1 MFVTNL
7 CRVYFITQS
16 RAIMSPFPDDK
27 DDFENDDF
35 ENKEDAVSQH
45 ARMLSVEIAN
55 RIHPSLDFFEEH
67 LEEVKE
73 YALVTIAQLEEVKL
87 FLKRQNVKRE
97 KSITST
103 KREDSVFF
111 SEKKKKKKSK
121 EQEQQ
126 QESFG
131 VSDDD
136 DENENEND
144 ETSDDD
150 ENVLQSRDTRRNQM
164 EIDLSKLTARLE
176 QDFAFIDSARE
187 TLNVI
192 ERKVSEMEEDVWEKE
207 KATVKTRVDQRVEQV
222 KDQFGR
228 MFSSMFSSSKE

>member
-1 MFVTNL
+1 
-7 CRVYFITQS
+7 
-16 RAIMSPFPDDK
+16 MSPFPDD
-27 DDFENDDF
+27 DDFDD
-35 ENKEDAVSQH
+35 EEDKDAVSQH
-45 ARMLSVEIAN
+45 TRMLSVEIAN

-73 YALVTIAQLEEVKL
+73 YALVTLARLEEVKL
-87 FLKRQNVKRE
+87 FLNMSVKRE
-97 KSITST
+97 KSARNE
-103 KREDSVFF
+103 REHNVF
-111 SEKKKKKKSK
+111 SEKKKKKSK
-121 EQEQQ
+121 EQQQ
-126 QESFG
+126 QQYHQQQSFGG

-136 DENENEND
+136 DENEND

-150 ENVLQSRDTRRNQM
+150 DVLRRDMRRNRM

-228 MFSSMFSSSKE
+228 MFSSMFSSNTSKE

>member
-1 MFVTNL
+1 
-7 CRVYFITQS
+7 
-16 RAIMSPFPDDK
+16 MSPFPDDK
-27 DDFENDDF
+27 DDFDDE
-35 ENKEDAVSQH
+35 ENKDVVSQH

-121 EQEQQ
+121 EQEHEQQQ

-131 VSDDD
+131 VSDDEN
-136 DENENEND
+136 ENENEND
-144 ETSDDD
+144 VTSDDD

-228 MFSSMFSSSKE
+228 MLSSMFSSSKE

>member
-1 MFVTNL
+1 
-7 CRVYFITQS
+7 
-16 RAIMSPFPDDK
+16 MSPFPDDK

-126 QESFG
+126 QQESFG
-131 VSDDD
+131 VSDDEN
-136 DENENEND
+136 ENENEND

>member
-1 MFVTNL
+1 
-7 CRVYFITQS
+7 
-16 RAIMSPFPDDK
+16 MSPFPDDK
-27 DDFENDDF
+27 YDFDDE
-35 ENKEDAVSQH
+35 ENKEDVVSQH

-111 SEKKKKKKSK
+111 SEKKKKKSK
-121 EQEQQ
+121 EQEHEQQQ

-150 ENVLQSRDTRRNQM
+150 ENVLRRDTRRNQM

-207 KATVKTRVDQRVEQV
+207 KATVKTRVDQKVEQV

-228 MFSSMFSSSKE
+228 MFSSMFSSNKSSSSSS

>member
-1 MFVTNL
+1 
-7 CRVYFITQS
+7 
-16 RAIMSPFPDDK
+16 MSPFPDDK
-27 DDFENDDF
+27 YDFENDDF

-103 KREDSVFF
+103 K
-111 SEKKKKKKSK
+111 KKKKKKSK

>member
-1 MFVTNL
+1 
-7 CRVYFITQS
+7 
-16 RAIMSPFPDDK
+16 MSPFPDDK
-27 DDFENDDF
+27 DDFDDE

-111 SEKKKKKKSK
+111 SEKKKKKSK
-121 EQEQQ
+121 EHEQQQ

-131 VSDDD
+131 VSDDEN
-136 DENENEND
+136 ENENEND

>member
-1 MFVTNL
+1 
-7 CRVYFITQS
+7 
-16 RAIMSPFPDDK
+16 MSPFPDD
-27 DDFENDDF
+27 DDFDDE
-35 ENKEDAVSQH
+35 ENKEDVVSQH

-103 KREDSVFF
+103 KRERVFF
-111 SEKKKKKKSK
+111 SEKKKKKSK
-121 EQEQQ
+121 EHEQQQ

-131 VSDDD
+131 VSDDEN
-136 DENENEND
+136 ENENEND

-150 ENVLQSRDTRRNQM
+150 ENVLQSRDVRRNQM

-207 KATVKTRVDQRVEQV
+207 KATVKTRVDQKVEQV

-228 MFSSMFSSSKE
+228 MFSSMFSSNKSSSS

>member
-1 MFVTNL
+1 
-7 CRVYFITQS
+7 
-16 RAIMSPFPDDK
+16 MSPFPDD
-27 DDFENDDF
+27 DDFDDE
-35 ENKEDAVSQH
+35 ENKEDVVSQH

-103 KREDSVFF
+103 KREDGVFF

-121 EQEQQ
+121 EQEHEQQQ

-131 VSDDD
+131 VSDDEN
-136 DENENEND
+136 ENENEND
-144 ETSDDD
+144 ETSDED
-150 ENVLQSRDTRRNQM
+150 ENVLQSRDVRRNQM

>member
-1 MFVTNL
+1 
-7 CRVYFITQS
+7 
-16 RAIMSPFPDDK
+16 MSPFPDD
-27 DDFENDDF
+27 DDFDD
-35 ENKEDAVSQH
+35 EEDKDAVSQH

-55 RIHPSLDFFEEH
+55 RIHPSLDFFEAH

-73 YALVTIAQLEEVKL
+73 YALVTIARLEEVKL
-87 FLKRQNVKRE
+87 FLNMSVKRE
-97 KSITST
+97 KSARNE
-103 KREDSVFF
+103 REHNVF
-111 SEKKKKKKSK
+111 SEKKKKKSK
-121 EQEQQ
+121 EQQQ
-126 QESFG
+126 QQYHQQQSFGG

-136 DENENEND
+136 DDENEND

-150 ENVLQSRDTRRNQM
+150 DVLRRDMRRNRM

-228 MFSSMFSSSKE
+228 MFSSMFSSNTSKE

>member
-1 MFVTNL
+1 
-7 CRVYFITQS
+7 
-16 RAIMSPFPDDK
+16 MSPFPDDK
-27 DDFENDDF
+27 YDFENDDF

-150 ENVLQSRDTRRNQM
+150 ENVLQSRDVRRNQM

>member
-1 MFVTNL
+1 
-7 CRVYFITQS
+7 
-16 RAIMSPFPDDK
+16 
-27 DDFENDDF
+27 
-35 ENKEDAVSQH
+35 
-45 ARMLSVEIAN
+45 
-55 RIHPSLDFFEEH
+55 
-67 LEEVKE
+67 
-73 YALVTIAQLEEVKL
+73 
-87 FLKRQNVKRE
+87 
-97 KSITST
+97 
-103 KREDSVFF
+103 
-111 SEKKKKKKSK
+111 
-121 EQEQQ
+121 
-126 QESFG
+126 

>member
-1 MFVTNL
+1 
-7 CRVYFITQS
+7 
-16 RAIMSPFPDDK
+16 MSPFPDDDFDDENNK
-27 DDFENDDF
+27 DV
-35 ENKEDAVSQH
+35 VSQH
-45 ARMLSVEIAN
+45 ASMLSVEIAN
-55 RIHPSLDFFEEH
+55 RIHPSLDFFEGH

-73 YALVTIAQLEEVKL
+73 YALLTIAQLEEVKL
-87 FLKRQNVKRE
+87 FLKLPVKKKKSTTRNTRE
-97 KSITST
+97 
-103 KREDSVFF
+103 RVFF
-111 SEKKKKKKSK
+111 LEKKKKKSK
-121 EQEQQ
+121 EQQQ
-126 QESFG
+126 QEQHQHSFG

-136 DENENEND
+136 DENEND

-150 ENVLQSRDTRRNQM
+150 VLRRDMQRNRM

-228 MFSSMFSSSKE
+228 MFSSMFSSNKSSSSS

>member
-1 MFVTNL
+1 
-7 CRVYFITQS
+7 
-16 RAIMSPFPDDK
+16 MSPFPDD
-27 DDFENDDF
+27 DDFDDE
-35 ENKEDAVSQH
+35 ENKEDVVSQH

-121 EQEQQ
+121 EQEQQQ

>member
-1 MFVTNL
+1 
-7 CRVYFITQS
+7 
-16 RAIMSPFPDDK
+16 MSPFPDD
-27 DDFENDDF
+27 DDFDDE

-103 KREDSVFF
+103 KREDGVFF

-121 EQEQQ
+121 EQEQHEQ
-126 QESFG
+126 SFG
-131 VSDDD
+131 VSDDEN
-136 DENENEND
+136 ENENEND

-150 ENVLQSRDTRRNQM
+150 ENVLQSRDARRNQM

>member
-1 MFVTNL
+1 
-7 CRVYFITQS
+7 
-16 RAIMSPFPDDK
+16 MSPFPDD
-27 DDFENDDF
+27 DDFDD
-35 ENKEDAVSQH
+35 EEDKDAVSQH

-73 YALVTIAQLEEVKL
+73 YALVTIARLEEVKL
-87 FLKRQNVKRE
+87 FLNMSVKRE
-97 KSITST
+97 KSARNE
-103 KREDSVFF
+103 REHNVF
-111 SEKKKKKKSK
+111 SEKKKKSK
-121 EQEQQ
+121 EQQQ
-126 QESFG
+126 QQYQQQQSFGG

-136 DENENEND
+136 DENEND

-150 ENVLQSRDTRRNQM
+150 VLRRDIQRNRM

-228 MFSSMFSSSKE
+228 MFSSMFSSNTSKE

>member
-1 MFVTNL
+1 
-7 CRVYFITQS
+7 
-16 RAIMSPFPDDK
+16 MSPFPDD
-27 DDFENDDF
+27 DDFDDE

-87 FLKRQNVKRE
+87 FLKRPVKRE
-97 KSITST
+97 KNTT
-103 KREDSVFF
+103 RNTRERVFF
-111 SEKKKKKKSK
+111 SEKKKKKSK
-121 EQEQQ
+121 EQQQHQQ
-126 QESFG
+126 QQSFGG

-136 DENENEND
+136 DEIEND

-150 ENVLQSRDTRRNQM
+150 VLRRDIQRNRM

-228 MFSSMFSSSKE
+228 MFSSMFSSNTSKE

>member
-1 MFVTNL
+1 
-7 CRVYFITQS
+7 
-16 RAIMSPFPDDK
+16 MSPFPDD
-27 DDFENDDF
+27 DDFDD
-35 ENKEDAVSQH
+35 EEDKDAVSQH

-55 RIHPSLDFFEEH
+55 RIHPSLDFFEAH

-73 YALVTIAQLEEVKL
+73 YALVTIARLEEVKL
-87 FLKRQNVKRE
+87 FLNMSVKRE
-97 KSITST
+97 KSARNE
-103 KREDSVFF
+103 REHNVF
-111 SEKKKKKKSK
+111 SEKKKKKSK
-121 EQEQQ
+121 EQQQ
-126 QESFG
+126 QQYHQQQSFGG

-136 DENENEND
+136 DENEND

-150 ENVLQSRDTRRNQM
+150 DVLRRDMRRNRM

>member
-1 MFVTNL
+1 
-7 CRVYFITQS
+7 
-16 RAIMSPFPDDK
+16 
-27 DDFENDDF
+27 
-35 ENKEDAVSQH
+35 
-45 ARMLSVEIAN
+45 
-55 RIHPSLDFFEEH
+55 
-67 LEEVKE
+67 VKE

-103 KREDSVFF
+103 KMEDSVFF

-121 EQEQQ
+121 EQEHEQ

-131 VSDDD
+131 VSDD

>member
-1 MFVTNL
+1 
-7 CRVYFITQS
+7 
-16 RAIMSPFPDDK
+16 MSPFPDD
-27 DDFENDDF
+27 DDFDDE
-35 ENKEDAVSQH
+35 ENKDVVSQH

-103 KREDSVFF
+103 KREDGVFF

-121 EQEQQ
+121 AQEHE

-131 VSDDD
+131 VSDDET
-136 DENENEND
+136 ENENEND

>member
-1 MFVTNL
+1 
-7 CRVYFITQS
+7 
-16 RAIMSPFPDDK
+16 MSFPDD
-27 DDFENDDF
+27 DFD
-35 ENKEDAVSQH
+35 ENKDCVLSQH

-73 YALVTIAQLEEVKL
+73 YALLTIAQLEEVKM
-87 FLKRQNVKRE
+87 FLKLAKKKKKSASNERE
-97 KSITST
+97 KS
-103 KREDSVFF
+103 VF
-111 SEKKKKKKSK
+111 SEKKKKKKKKKSK
-121 EQEQQ
+121 EQQRQRQQ
-126 QESFG
+126 QRQQQQSFG
-131 VSDDD
+131 ADDDD

-150 ENVLQSRDTRRNQM
+150 VLRRDMRNRM

-207 KATVKTRVDQRVEQV
+207 KATVKTRVDQKVEQV

-228 MFSSMFSSSKE
+228 MFSSMFSSNKSKE

>member
-1 MFVTNL
+1 
-7 CRVYFITQS
+7 
-16 RAIMSPFPDDK
+16 MSPFPDDK
-27 DDFENDDF
+27 NDFENDDF
-35 ENKEDAVSQH
+35 ENKDAVSQH

-126 QESFG
+126 QQESFG
-131 VSDDD
+131 VSDDEN
-136 DENENEND
+136 ENENEND

>member
-1 MFVTNL
+1 
-7 CRVYFITQS
+7 
-16 RAIMSPFPDDK
+16 MSPFPDDK
-27 DDFENDDF
+27 YDFENDDF
-35 ENKEDAVSQH
+35 ENKEDVVSQH

-103 KREDSVFF
+103 KREDGVFF

-121 EQEQQ
+121 EQEQHEQ
-126 QESFG
+126 QSFG
-131 VSDDD
+131 VSDDEN
-136 DENENEND
+136 ENENEND

>member
-1 MFVTNL
+1 
-7 CRVYFITQS
+7 
-16 RAIMSPFPDDK
+16 MSPFPDDK
-27 DDFENDDF
+27 YDFDDE
-35 ENKEDAVSQH
+35 ENKEDVVSQH

-103 KREDSVFF
+103 K
-111 SEKKKKKKSK
+111 KKKKKKSK
-121 EQEQQ
+121 EQEQHEQ

>member
-1 MFVTNL
+1 
-7 CRVYFITQS
+7 
-16 RAIMSPFPDDK
+16 MSFPDD
-27 DDFENDDF
+27 DFD
-35 ENKEDAVSQH
+35 ENKDCVLSQH

-73 YALVTIAQLEEVKL
+73 YALFTIAQLEEVKM
-87 FLKRQNVKRE
+87 FLKLAKKKKKKSASNERE
-97 KSITST
+97 KS
-103 KREDSVFF
+103 VF
-111 SEKKKKKKSK
+111 SEKKKKKKKKSK
-121 EQEQQ
+121 EQQRQRQQ
-126 QESFG
+126 SFG
-131 VSDDD
+131 ADDDDDDD

-150 ENVLQSRDTRRNQM
+150 VLRRDMRNRM

-207 KATVKTRVDQRVEQV
+207 KATVKTRVDQKVEQV

-228 MFSSMFSSSKE
+228 MFSSMFSSNKSKE

>member
-1 MFVTNL
+1 
-7 CRVYFITQS
+7 
-16 RAIMSPFPDDK
+16 MSPFPDD
-27 DDFENDDF
+27 DDFDD
-35 ENKEDAVSQH
+35 EEDKDAVSQH

-73 YALVTIAQLEEVKL
+73 YALVTIARLEEVKL
-87 FLKRQNVKRE
+87 FLNMSVKRE
-97 KSITST
+97 KSARNE
-103 KREDSVFF
+103 REHNVF
-111 SEKKKKKKSK
+111 SEKKKKKSK
-121 EQEQQ
+121 EQQQ
-126 QESFG
+126 QQYHQQQSFGG

-136 DENENEND
+136 DEIEND

-150 ENVLQSRDTRRNQM
+150 VLRRDIQRNRM

-228 MFSSMFSSSKE
+228 MFSSMFSSNTSKE

>member
-1 MFVTNL
+1 
-7 CRVYFITQS
+7 
-16 RAIMSPFPDDK
+16 MSPFPDDK
-27 DDFENDDF
+27 YDFENDDF

>member
-1 MFVTNL
+1 
-7 CRVYFITQS
+7 
-16 RAIMSPFPDDK
+16 MSPFPDD
-27 DDFENDDF
+27 DDFDDE
-35 ENKEDAVSQH
+35 ENKEDVVSQH

-126 QESFG
+126 QQSFG
-131 VSDDD
+131 VSDDEN
-136 DENENEND
+136 ENENEND

-150 ENVLQSRDTRRNQM
+150 ENVLQSRDMRRNQM

>member
-1 MFVTNL
+1 MVEEEEEACLLLPKDFDPRAMPMWLLPPPSAEILFRGPPNLGVAQQQQQPLLSSDSSLSWETFVSWPPPERRRMRRMQGRRENENENL
-7 CRVYFITQS
+7 S
-16 RAIMSPFPDDK
+16 A
-27 DDFENDDF
+27 
-35 ENKEDAVSQH
+35 
-45 ARMLSVEIAN
+45 
-55 RIHPSLDFFEEH
+55 
-67 LEEVKE
+67 
-73 YALVTIAQLEEVKL
+73 
-87 FLKRQNVKRE
+87 
-97 KSITST
+97 KSI
-103 KREDSVFF
+103 VFF
-111 SEKKKKKKSK
+111 NNN
-121 EQEQQ
+121 
-126 QESFG
+126 
-131 VSDDD
+131 DDD

-228 MFSSMFSSSKE
+228 MFSSMFSSNTSKE

>member
-1 MFVTNL
+1 
-7 CRVYFITQS
+7 
-16 RAIMSPFPDDK
+16 MSPFPDDK
-27 DDFENDDF
+27 DDFDDE

-103 KREDSVFF
+103 KREDGVFF

-121 EQEQQ
+121 EQEHEQQQ

-131 VSDDD
+131 VSDDEN
-136 DENENEND
+136 ENENEND

>member
-1 MFVTNL
+1 
-7 CRVYFITQS
+7 
-16 RAIMSPFPDDK
+16 MSPFPDDK
-27 DDFENDDF
+27 NDFENDDF

-97 KSITST
+97 KSIFTST

-121 EQEQQ
+121 EQEHE

-192 ERKVSEMEEDVWEKE
+192 ERKVSEMEEAVGEKE

>member
-1 MFVTNL
+1 
-7 CRVYFITQS
+7 
-16 RAIMSPFPDDK
+16 MSPFPDD
-27 DDFENDDF
+27 DDFDD
-35 ENKEDAVSQH
+35 EEDKDAVSQH

-97 KSITST
+97 KSIFTST

-121 EQEQQ
+121 EQEHEQQQ

-136 DENENEND
+136 DENEND

-150 ENVLQSRDTRRNQM
+150 DVLRRDMRRNRM

-222 KDQFGR
+222 NDQFGR
-228 MFSSMFSSSKE
+228 MFSSMFSSNTSKE

>member
-1 MFVTNL
+1 
-7 CRVYFITQS
+7 
-16 RAIMSPFPDDK
+16 MSPFPDD
-27 DDFENDDF
+27 DDFDDF
-35 ENKEDAVSQH
+35 ENKEDVVSQH

-103 KREDSVFF
+103 K
-111 SEKKKKKKSK
+111 KKKKKKSK
-121 EQEQQ
+121 EQEHEQ

-131 VSDDD
+131 VSD

-150 ENVLQSRDTRRNQM
+150 ENVLQSRDARRNQM

>member
-1 MFVTNL
+1 
-7 CRVYFITQS
+7 
-16 RAIMSPFPDDK
+16 MSPFPDD
-27 DDFENDDF
+27 DDFDDE
-35 ENKEDAVSQH
+35 ENKDVVSQH

-126 QESFG
+126 QQESFG
-131 VSDDD
+131 VSDDEN
-136 DENENEND
+136 ENENEND

-150 ENVLQSRDTRRNQM
+150 ENVLQSRDVRRNQM

>member
-1 MFVTNL
+1 
-7 CRVYFITQS
+7 
-16 RAIMSPFPDDK
+16 MSPFPDD
-27 DDFENDDF
+27 DDFDD
-35 ENKEDAVSQH
+35 EEDKDAVSQH

-73 YALVTIAQLEEVKL
+73 YALVTIARLEEVKL
-87 FLKRQNVKRE
+87 FLNMSVKRE
-97 KSITST
+97 KSARNE
-103 KREDSVFF
+103 REHNVF

-121 EQEQQ
+121 EQQQ
-126 QESFG
+126 QQYHQQQSFGG

-136 DENENEND
+136 DEND

-150 ENVLQSRDTRRNQM
+150 DVLRRDMRRNRM

-192 ERKVSEMEEDVWEKE
+192 ERKFSEMEEDVWEKE

-228 MFSSMFSSSKE
+228 MFSSMFSSNTSKE